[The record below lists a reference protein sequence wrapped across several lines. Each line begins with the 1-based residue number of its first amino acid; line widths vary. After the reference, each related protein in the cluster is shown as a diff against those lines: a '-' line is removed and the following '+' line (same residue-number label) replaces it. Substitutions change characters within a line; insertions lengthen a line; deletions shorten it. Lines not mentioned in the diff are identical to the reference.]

1 MVTES
6 HSHDELRKAVEA
18 LAAGDWQAA
27 HPIAQR
33 DSSAHGCWAHGIV
46 HLLEGD
52 RRNAGYWYER
62 AGRSLPNSDAIATE
76 IAALRKA
83 IG

>member
-1 MVTES
+1 MTKTDAG
-6 HSHDELRKAVEA
+6 HDLRAAVAA
-18 LAAGDWQAA
+18 LAAGDWQTA

-46 HLLEGD
+46 HLMEGD
-52 RRNAGYWYER
+52 RRNAGYWYGR
-62 AGRSLPNSDAIATE
+62 AGRELPESDAIATE
-76 IAALRKA
+76 IAALREA

>member
-1 MVTES
+1 MAKAVTQE
-6 HSHDELRKAVEA
+6 ELRAAVAA
-18 LAAGDWQAA
+18 LAAGDWQTA

-33 DSSAHGCWAHGIV
+33 DSSVHGCWAHGIV

-52 RRNAGYWYER
+52 RRNAGYWYGRAER
-62 AGRSLPNSDAIATE
+62 ELPESDAIAAE
-76 IAALRKA
+76 IAALRDA

>member
-1 MVTES
+1 MTKTDAG
-6 HSHDELRKAVEA
+6 HELHAAVEA
-18 LAAGDWQAA
+18 LAAGDWQTA

-52 RRNAGYWYER
+52 RRNAAYWYRR
-62 AGRSLPNSDAIATE
+62 AGRELPASDAIATE
-76 IAALRKA
+76 IAALREA